1 MNYLKY
7 GDKNN
12 KSIVLIHGMA
22 TTATVC
28 YERILPFLREYY
40 VILVEVDG
48 HIPRDDSPLVS
59 LADACTDV
67 ERYINTELGGKV
79 YCLGGFSMGGTM
91 ATEIM
96 ARGNVNIDYG
106 FLDAA
111 FLTKMGPVLT
121 KLYTVIFWSAISWL
135 IKGHSVPKFM
145 MDVMMGKDNSAVTDM
160 LYMGVKKKTIY
171 NACQYV
177 YTYSIPE
184 KIKDFSGE
192 VLLIYGSN
200 EPYPR
205 RGAAL
210 LKKSF
215 TRLRTKEIEGMGHG
229 QYIMENSKG
238 YAEELLNFL
247 SWR

>member
-1 MNYLKY
+1 MNYLTY

-22 TTATVC
+22 TTAKMC
-28 YERILPFLREYY
+28 YERILPFLQEYY
-40 VILVEVDG
+40 VVLVEVDG
-48 HIPRDDSPLVS
+48 HIPGDDRPLIS

-67 ERYINTELGGKV
+67 ERYIEDELGGEA

-96 ARGNVNIDYG
+96 ARGNVNIECV

-111 FLTKMGPVLT
+111 FLTKMGPMLT
-121 KLYTVIFWSAISWL
+121 RLYKIIFWSAISWL

-145 MDVMMGKDNSAVTDM
+145 MDIMMGKDNSAVIDM
-160 LYMGVKKKTIY
+160 LYTGVKKETIY
-171 NACQYV
+171 NVCQDV

-184 KIKDFSGE
+184 KIKDFSGK
-192 VLLIYGSN
+192 VLFIYGSN

-205 RGAAL
+205 KGSAL

-215 TRLRTKEIEGMGHG
+215 PGLQIKEIEGMGHG
-229 QYIMENSKG
+229 QYIMVNPKE
-238 YAEELLNFL
+238 YAEELLTFL
-247 SWR
+247 K

>member
-1 MNYLKY
+1 MNYLTY

-22 TTATVC
+22 TTAKMC
-28 YERILPFLREYY
+28 YERILPFLQEYY
-40 VILVEVDG
+40 VVLVEVDG
-48 HIPRDDSPLVS
+48 HIPGDDRPLIS

-67 ERYINTELGGKV
+67 ERYIEHELGGEV
-79 YCLGGFSMGGTM
+79 YCLSGFSMGGTM

-96 ARGNVNIDYG
+96 ARGNVNIECV

-111 FLTKMGPVLT
+111 FITKMGPMLT
-121 KLYTVIFWSAISWL
+121 RLYKFIFWSAISWL

-145 MDVMMGKDNSAVTDM
+145 MDIMMGKDNSAVIDM
-160 LYMGVKKKTIY
+160 LYMGVKKETIY
-171 NACQYV
+171 NACQDV

-184 KIKDFSGE
+184 KIKDFSGK
-192 VLLIYGSN
+192 VLFIYGSN

-205 RGAAL
+205 KGSAI

-215 TRLRTKEIEGMGHG
+215 QGLQTKEIEGMGHG
-229 QYIMENSKG
+229 QYIMVNPKE
-238 YAEELLNFL
+238 YAEELLTFL
-247 SWR
+247 H

>member
-1 MNYLKY
+1 MNYLTY

-22 TTATVC
+22 TTAKMC
-28 YERILPFLREYY
+28 YERILPFLQEYY
-40 VILVEVDG
+40 VVLVEVDG
-48 HIPRDDSPLVS
+48 HIPGDDRPLIS

-67 ERYINTELGGKV
+67 ERYIEDELGGEA

-96 ARGNVNIDYG
+96 ARGNVNIECV

-111 FLTKMGPVLT
+111 FLTKMGPMLT
-121 KLYTVIFWSAISWL
+121 RLYKFIFWSAISWL

-145 MDVMMGKDNSAVTDM
+145 MDIMMGKDNSAVIDM
-160 LYMGVKKKTIY
+160 LYTGVKKETIY
-171 NACQYV
+171 NACRDV

-184 KIKDFSGE
+184 KIKDFSGK
-192 VLLIYGSN
+192 VLFIYGSN

-205 RGAAL
+205 KGSAL

-215 TRLRTKEIEGMGHG
+215 PGLQIKEIEGMGHG
-229 QYIMENSKG
+229 QYIMVNPKE
-238 YAEELLNFL
+238 YAEELLTFL
-247 SWR
+247 H

>member
-1 MNYLKY
+1 MNYLTY

-22 TTATVC
+22 TTAKMC
-28 YERILPFLREYY
+28 YERILPFLQEYY
-40 VILVEVDG
+40 VVLVEVDG
-48 HIPRDDSPLVS
+48 HIPGDDRPLIS

-67 ERYINTELGGKV
+67 ERYIEDELGGEA

-96 ARGNVNIDYG
+96 ARGNVNIECV

-111 FLTKMGPVLT
+111 FLTKMGPMLT
-121 KLYTVIFWSAISWL
+121 RLYKFIFWSAISWL

-145 MDVMMGKDNSAVTDM
+145 MDIMMGKDNSAVIDM
-160 LYMGVKKKTIY
+160 LYTGVKKETIY
-171 NACQYV
+171 NVCQDV

-184 KIKDFSGE
+184 KIKDFSGK
-192 VLLIYGSN
+192 VLFIYGSN

-205 RGAAL
+205 KGAAL

-215 TRLRTKEIEGMGHG
+215 QGLQTKEIEGMGHG
-229 QYIMENSKG
+229 QYIMVNPKE
-238 YAEELLNFL
+238 YAEELLTFL
-247 SWR
+247 H